1 MMKSKFIFYLKDGI
15 VYYDDKKNLR
25 FVAVKNPDIFV
36 SYVSMDPDEVDTYNE
51 IEASPNALHY
61 RTAPE
66 KLLRILTD
74 MGTVMYLTEESFI
87 NIFKQVNN
95 YLSEIEDYERM
106 CIIRDVQEY
115 FKLQNSRKKAEIEDY
130 IKHHNKAKK

>member
-1 MMKSKFIFYLKDGI
+1 MMKSRFKFYLKDGV

-36 SYVSMDPDEVDTYNE
+36 SYVSMDPDEVDTYKE
-51 IEASPNALHY
+51 IDASSNALHY

-74 MGTVMYLTEESFI
+74 MRTVMYLTEDSFL
-87 NIFKQVNN
+87 NVSKQVNK
-95 YLSEIEDYERM
+95 YLEDIEDYERM
-106 CIIRDVQEY
+106 CIIRDIKEY
-115 FKLQNSRKKAEIEDY
+115 FFLQNSKKKAEIEDY
-130 IKHHNKAKK
+130 IKHHNTEKK

>member
-1 MMKSKFIFYLKDGI
+1 MKSRFIFYLKDGV

-36 SYVSMDPDEVDTYNE
+36 SYVSMDPDEVDTYKE
-51 IEASPNALHY
+51 IDASSNALHY